1 MSRGLFLSFEGGEG
15 TGKTTQLALLRAR
28 LEARGDTVTVT
39 REPGGTLLGR
49 TIRELLVQ
57 HSPDPPDPLAE
68 LLLYAADRAHH
79 VATLI
84 RPALEAGRVV
94 LCDRYA
100 DATEAYQGW
109 GRALPLD
116 AVKQANRLATGGLQ
130 PHRTILL
137 DLEPELGI
145 SRALVREA
153 PKEGPRE
160 ERFEAEALSFHRR
173 VRDGY
178 LAIARS
184 DPARVRIV
192 PAVGAH
198 EDVAERIWAQLRDLF
213 DGAARER

>member
-1 MSRGLFLSFEGGEG
+1 MSGLFLTFEGGEG
-15 TGKTTQLALLRAR
+15 TGKTTQLRLLAAR
-28 LEARGDTVTVT
+28 LERMALPVALT

-57 HSPDPPDPLAE
+57 CSPDPPAPLAE

-79 VATLI
+79 VERLV

-109 GRALPLD
+109 GRALPLE
-116 AVKQANRLATGGLQ
+116 AIREANRLATGGLR
-130 PHRTILL
+130 PHRTLLL
-137 DLEPELGI
+137 DLDPEVGI
-145 SRALVREA
+145 FRALDREA

-173 VRDGY
+173 VREGY

-184 DPARVRIV
+184 EPERVRIV
-192 PAVGAH
+192 EAAGTEA
-198 EDVAERIWAQLRDLF
+198 EVAERVWAEVSDLF
-213 DGAARER
+213 PD